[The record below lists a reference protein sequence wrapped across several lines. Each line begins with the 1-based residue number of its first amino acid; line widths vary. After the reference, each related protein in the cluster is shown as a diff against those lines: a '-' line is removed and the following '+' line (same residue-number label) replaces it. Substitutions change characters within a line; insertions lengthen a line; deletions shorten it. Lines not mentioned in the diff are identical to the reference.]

1 LFFSKGG
8 RRLAKKEKYFRF
20 RFFFFFFACCPFPSK
35 TFLSP

>member
-20 RFFFFFFACCPFPSK
+20 RFFFFFFCLLPFP
-35 TFLSP
+35 L